1 VPAVLLLEPLAPRT
15 SFRLGGPA
23 RTLIEADHDDD
34 IEGVLREQGASPLF
48 VLGGGSNLLVADQGY
63 DGLVLAI
70 RSRGVSL
77 HRDGDAVRVVAA
89 AGEPWDDLVARC
101 VGEGLAGVECLSG
114 IPGQVGATPIQN
126 VGAYGQEVS
135 DTLVAVH
142 AYDRARGERVSLRP
156 EECAFAYRDSAF
168 KSRWPGRHVILSVEL
183 RLRPGPPDLPRY
195 GELTAALGDEPPT
208 LARLR
213 SLVIEL
219 RRRKGMVLDDANPDT
234 RSAGSF
240 FTNPILAPEAWIAL
254 QERVAPLLHPGER
267 IPSFDGGA
275 GCTKVAAAWLIE
287 RAGFHRGFQ
296 RGGAAISSR
305 HALALVNRGGTAAD
319 VLALA
324 REIQQGVRET
334 FGVELT
340 PEPVLL
346 GF

>member
-1 VPAVLLLEPLAPRT
+1 MSVVLHQEPLAPRT

-23 RTLIEADHDDD
+23 RILIEADRDDE
-34 IEGVLREQGASPLF
+34 IESILREQGTAPLF
-48 VLGGGSNLLVADQGY
+48 VLGGGSNLLVADRGY

-77 HRDGDAVRVVAA
+77 RRDGDAVLVTAA

-101 VGEGLAGVECLSG
+101 VEEGLAGIECLSG

-142 AYDRARGERVSLRP
+142 AYDRMQGQRVSLRP
-156 EECAFAYRDSAF
+156 EECSFAYRDSAF
-168 KSRWPGRHVILSVEL
+168 KSQWPGRYVILSVVF
-183 RLRPGPPDLPRY
+183 RLRPGLPDAPRY
-195 GELTAALGDEPPT
+195 GELIAALGDEPPT
-208 LARLR
+208 LGRLR

-219 RRRKGMVLDDANPDT
+219 RRRKGMILDEGDPDT

-240 FTNPILAPEAWIAL
+240 FTNPILEPAAWAAFQDRIAP
-254 QERVAPLLHPGER
+254 QLHPGER
-267 IPSFDGGA
+267 IPSFDGG
-275 GCTKVAAAWLIE
+275 GGRIKLAAAWLIE
-287 RAGFHRGFQ
+287 RAGFSRGFQ
-296 RGGAAISSR
+296 RGGAAVSSR
-305 HALALVNRGGTAAD
+305 HALALVNRGGSAAD

-324 REIQQGVRET
+324 REIQQGVREA